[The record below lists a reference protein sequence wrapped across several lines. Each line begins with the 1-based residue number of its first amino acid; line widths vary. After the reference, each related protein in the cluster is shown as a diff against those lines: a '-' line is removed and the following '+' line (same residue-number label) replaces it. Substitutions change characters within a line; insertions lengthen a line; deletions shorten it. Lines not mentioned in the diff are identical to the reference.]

1 GCRRLARPGDVFLVE
16 GRVLPR
22 GHRADVESRLAKAD
36 NAGGCVGIRRRAVK
50 GLDQDPPRRPAQR
63 DDALE
68 QLVEQLVGELTHEVT
83 LPVVPVLAVRRVEHA
98 LLVEERVRP
107 QAVLDEAGRRAQLTE
122 LLRITVRARVAR
134 SNDENGLQRL
144 VDPEPGLAAEI
155 ARRAD
160 REVAEAAERLAN
172 SSSGEHEAASDDTLE
187 RMQVELES
195 RRDAEVA
202 ARAAERPEELGVL
215 SGTRVDDGPVR
226 SDELGA
232 DEVVAR
238 EAVLRRQVADAATE
252 CQPRNARRAHDAAW
266 WDQ

>member
-1 GCRRLARPGDVFLVE
+1 M
-16 GRVLPR
+16 
-22 GHRADVESRLAKAD
+22 
-36 NAGGCVGIRRRAVK
+36 
-50 GLDQDPPRRPAQR
+50 
-63 DDALE
+63 
-68 QLVEQLVGELTHEVT
+68 T

-134 SNDENGLQRL
+134 SNDENGLERL
-144 VDPEPGLAAEI
+144 VEPEPGLAAEI

-160 REVAEAAERLAN
+160 SEVAEAAERLAN
-172 SSSGEHEAASDDTLE
+172 SLSGEHEAASDDTLE
-187 RMQVELES
+187 RMQAELES

-232 DEVVAR
+232 HEVVAR
-238 EAVLRRQVADAATE
+238 EAVLRRQVADAA
-252 CQPRNARRAHDAAW
+252 A
-266 WDQ
+266 